1 MFHRLKLGDF
11 MKEDKY
17 IIKHIMKNGDAYENI
32 NQYNVKTSL
41 IPEIVIKNLF
51 ELVYGENIT
60 KK

>member
-1 MFHRLKLGDF
+1 

-17 IIKHIMKNGDAYENI
+17 IIKHIMKNGEVYEDI
-32 NQYNVKTSL
+32 SQYNVKTSL

-51 ELVYGENIT
+51 ELLYVENIT